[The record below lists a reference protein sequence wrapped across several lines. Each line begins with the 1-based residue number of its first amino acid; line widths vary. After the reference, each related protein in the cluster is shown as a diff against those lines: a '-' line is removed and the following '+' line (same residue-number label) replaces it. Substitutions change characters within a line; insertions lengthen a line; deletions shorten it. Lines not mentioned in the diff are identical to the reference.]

1 MKTYLNIYCESAV
14 MGVFDWVK
22 VMRPEQWYKN
32 LLVFLAVFF
41 SFNLFNFNKLA
52 LSFFGFIILII
63 LSSANYAVNDITD
76 RKNDLQDVSKKS
88 RLIAS
93 RKVPVRNA
101 AIFSIILFS
110 AGLYLS
116 YLISLKFFLL
126 MLLFV
131 VLSTAYSFYLK
142 KEIFAD
148 ILLIS
153 VNFAIRAA
161 AGAVIINVYIS
172 PWLILCP
179 FFLSLFLSVGK
190 RRVELADLGK
200 RAVMH
205 RNTLLYYTEEMT
217 AALMIITTA
226 VLIVAYTF
234 YTLTVDYELI
244 LTLPVVLYAIFRYF
258 QFIYTNSKIA
268 RNPELVLTDKRFA
281 AALILWIVITF
292 AVLYY

>member
-1 MKTYLNIYCESAV
+1 

-200 RAVMH
+200 KAAMH
-205 RNTLLYYTEEMT
+205 RNTLAQYTQEMT
-217 AALMIITTA
+217 TALMIITTTI
-226 VLIVAYTF
+226 LIIAYTF
-234 YTLTVDYELI
+234 YTLTVD
-244 LTLPVVLYAIFRYF
+244 
-258 QFIYTNSKIA
+258 
-268 RNPELVLTDKRFA
+268 
-281 AALILWIVITF
+281 LWIF
-292 AVLYY
+292 FP

>member
-1 MKTYLNIYCESAV
+1 

-200 RAVMH
+200 KAAMH
-205 RNTLLYYTEEMT
+205 RNTLAQYTQEMT
-217 AALMIITTA
+217 TALMIITTTI
-226 VLIVAYTF
+226 LIIAYTF
-234 YTLTVDYELI
+234 YTLTVDHELMF
-244 LTLPVVLYAIFRYF
+244 TVPVVLYALFRYF
-258 QFIYTNSKIA
+258 QFVYSNSKIA
-268 RNPELVLTDKRFA
+268 RNPELALTDRRFA
-281 AALILWIVITF
+281 AALILWTAITF

>member
-1 MKTYLNIYCESAV
+1 MRAFNYVRI
-14 MGVFDWVK
+14 
-22 VMRPEQWYKN
+22 MRPEQWYKN
-32 LLVFLAVFF
+32 LLVFLAIFF
-41 SFNLFNFNKLA
+41 SFNIFNFEKLIS
-52 LSFFGFIILII
+52 SFFGFLILII
-63 LSSANYAVNDITD
+63 LSSANYIINDVAD
-76 RKNDLQDVSKKS
+76 RRNDLQDISKKS
-88 RLIAS
+88 RMIAS
-93 RKVPVRNA
+93 GRIPIQNA

-116 YLISLKFFLL
+116 YLISINFFWL
-126 MLLFV
+126 MLFFV
-131 VLSTAYSFYLK
+131 IISTAYSFYLK

-148 ILLIS
+148 ILLIA
-153 VNFAIRAA
+153 VNFAIRAV

-172 PWLILCP
+172 SWLILCP

-190 RRVELADLGK
+190 RRVELANLGK